1 MQAIQRSR
9 LRKLTLTASLAAV
22 YTIFRAIPISRLIG
36 ISGSITA
43 AGMVAPVIGI
53 LLEPSYGIVAV
64 FTGTMIASL
73 LPWNPLI
80 FGGLDFLPGAVNVAL
95 VSLVVRGRRTEATL
109 MFLMGIGLFIL
120 NPYTTLFV
128 GRALLSPPIPYL
140 WMHLAALMVLVSPL
154 SKNLGTRL
162 SLSRPEPKVTS
173 ATATWKNIR
182 AWPKL
187 LHAAVLLNKSLGGA
201 IAILAFTGTMIEHL
215 AGGILYASI
224 FGSRFPIL
232 WSVIFLAY
240 PVERTVIVVGAILIC
255 TPLLRRLSESVIGRS
270 FEVRTKPVTSTSV
283 DAMESGKS

>member
-1 MQAIQRSR
+1 MLANQRSG
-9 LRKLTLTASLAAV
+9 LRKLTLTASLAAI
-22 YTIFRAIPISRLIG
+22 YTVFRAIPISSLIG

-43 AGMVAPVIGI
+43 AGMIAPIIGI
-53 LLEPSYGIVAV
+53 LLEPAYGIVAV
-64 FTGTMIASL
+64 FTGTMVASL
-73 LPWNPLI
+73 FQWNPLR
-80 FGGLDFLPGAVNVAL
+80 FYGLDFLPGALNVTL
-95 VSLVVRGRRTEATL
+95 VSLAVRGRRTEATL
-109 MFLMGIGLFIL
+109 MFLVMIGLFFI
-120 NPYTTLFV
+120 NPYTSIFV

-140 WMHLAALMVLVSPL
+140 WMHLAALIVLVSPL

-232 WSVIFLAY
+232 W
-240 PVERTVIVVGAILIC
+240 
-255 TPLLRRLSESVIGRS
+255 
-270 FEVRTKPVTSTSV
+270 
-283 DAMESGKS
+283 